1 MPRYLIVTEAQYLG
15 GAWLDERMILVE
27 EENGMLRH
35 AEGDDLVEID
45 RRFPRIFGR
54 PQPNHMGLRQ
64 IKPITYYSEKESF
77 LG

>member
-35 AEGDDLVEID
+35 AEGDDLIEID
-45 RRFPRIFGR
+45 RRFPG
-54 PQPNHMGLRQ
+54 
-64 IKPITYYSEKESF
+64 F
-77 LG
+77 LGDRNLTTWD